1 LPEASPKHSGPP
13 ARIAIDRAGI
23 ARSARQI
30 ASSNCD
36 ERPAGAEISL
46 LVVHNI
52 SLPPGHFGG
61 PGIVELFTNR
71 LDPAEHPYYA
81 TIAGSRVS
89 AHFLVR
95 RNGSLIQF
103 VPCARRAWHAGD
115 SRWRG
120 RERCNDFAIGVEL
133 EGTDTEPYDFAQYAT
148 LARLTRA
155 LLRRYPIAAIVGHQD
170 VAPGRKTDPGPSFDW
185 AYYRRLAAGRG
196 RGRMPWMQANS
207 KVK

>member
-1 LPEASPKHSGPP
+1 MPEAHAKQKGLP
-13 ARIAIDRAGI
+13 ARVTVDRAGI
-23 ARSARQI
+23 ARAALQVPSP
-30 ASSNCD
+30 NCD
-36 ERPAGAEISL
+36 DRPEGVEITL

-71 LDPAEHPYYA
+71 LDPAAHPYYA

-89 AHFLVR
+89 AHFLIR
-95 RNGSLIQF
+95 RDGSLIQF
-103 VPCARRAWHAGD
+103 VPCVRRAWHAGE

-120 RERCNDFAIGVEL
+120 RERCNDFAIGVEI
-133 EGTDTEPYDFAQYAT
+133 EGADTALYESAQYAM
-148 LARLTRA
+148 LSRLTRA

-170 VAPGRKTDPGPSFDW
+170 IAPVRKTDPGPAFDW
-185 AYYRRLAAGRG
+185 GRYRRLVAERG
-196 RGRMPWMQANS
+196 PHEMPWMQSNS